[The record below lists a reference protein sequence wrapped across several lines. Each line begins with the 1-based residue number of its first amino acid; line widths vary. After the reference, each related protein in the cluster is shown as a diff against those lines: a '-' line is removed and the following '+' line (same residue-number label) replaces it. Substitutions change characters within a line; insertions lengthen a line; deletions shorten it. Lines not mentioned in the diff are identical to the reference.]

1 MDVSRRCD
9 ITDIVLEMHRILRP
23 GGSVI
28 IRDHRDVI
36 LKVKEITDRIR
47 WEAGILEVASDQN
60 ESNSHQEVIMVF
72 NNTKY

>member
-23 GGSVI
+23 GGTVI

-60 ESNSHQEVIMVF
+60 ESSRQEIIMVF